1 MPEKISETAALTPIQ
16 RALELKR
23 AAQGATSAAPKTGR
37 ANEKAAAARS
47 ASKSKPA
54 LRK

>member
-1 MPEKISETAALTPIQ
+1 MTDQPEISPTALAAQ
-16 RALELKR
+16 RALQLKR
-23 AAQGATSAAPKTGR
+23 AASGAPAAARRDFPSER
-37 ANEKAAAARS
+37 AAAARS